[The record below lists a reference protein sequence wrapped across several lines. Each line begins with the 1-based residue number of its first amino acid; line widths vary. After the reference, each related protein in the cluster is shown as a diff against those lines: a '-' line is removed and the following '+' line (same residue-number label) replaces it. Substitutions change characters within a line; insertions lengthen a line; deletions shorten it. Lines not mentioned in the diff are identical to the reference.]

1 MALRTDLAIDIN
13 VDKLDYFEGI
23 EKKEKKEG
31 EVVVTT
37 TLIKTKETSEKI
49 GKKMG
54 KYITIEFP
62 DVNRITDSKGIE
74 KEIKEA
80 LSSFFEK
87 GFERILVLALGNDEI
102 TSDNI
107 GPKTAK
113 RLLATRHIYG
123 EFAEK
128 IGLKGVKSVA
138 VITPS
143 VLGKTGIETAEF
155 CESITNKIKPDAVV
169 VIDACVSS
177 STDRIYKTI
186 QISDTGISPG
196 WGVKNRRKEISKDTL
211 GIPVIAVGIPTVVE
225 ALSLAYELTQTEPVM
240 NSELIVTPKDC
251 DIYSHRITE
260 ILSRGINLF
269 LQPEIDE
276 EILFELV

>member
-1 MALRTDLAIDIN
+1 MSLRTDLAIDIN
-13 VDKLDYFEGI
+13 VDNSDNFKGI
-23 EKKEKKEG
+23 EKIEKREG
-31 EVVVTT
+31 EIVVTT
-37 TLIKTKETSEKI
+37 TLVKTKEAEEKI
-49 GKKMG
+49 GKKKG

-62 DVNRITDSKGIE
+62 DINKITDSKGIE
-74 KEIKEA
+74 KQIKEA

-128 IGLKGVKSVA
+128 IGLKGIKSVA
-138 VITPS
+138 VVTPS

-155 CESITNKIKPDAVV
+155 CESITNRIKPDAVV

-177 STDRIYKTI
+177 NTDRIYKTI
-186 QISDTGISPG
+186 QISNTGISPG
-196 WGVKNRRKEISKDTL
+196 WGVKNRRKEISQETL
-211 GIPVIAVGIPTVVE
+211 GIPVIAIGVPTVVE
-225 ALSLAYELTQTEPVM
+225 ALSLAYELTKTEPVM

-251 DIYSHRITE
+251 DLYSHRISE
-260 ILSRGINLF
+260 LLSRGINLF
-269 LQPEIDE
+269 LQPEIEE
-276 EILFELV
+276 EILFQLV

>member
-13 VDKLDYFEGI
+13 VDNLDYFEGI